1 MAAKKQTE
9 LDQRLVKA
17 MGHPLRHRILSLLNE
32 KVASPVEIA
41 RELDEPLGNV
51 SYHVRILHQLKC
63 VELVRTTP
71 RRGAVEHHYRAVMR
85 SFFDDEQWAQL
96 PATARQGI
104 SDGVLRKS
112 WDDVAAAVEAG
123 SFDRRTD
130 RHLSRTALA
139 LDDQAY
145 GELNTLLLEV
155 MERAIELQ
163 AEAADRQVT
172 NGDGGQPLNTRL
184 VIMHFESAESAGR
197 RGDGGRAR
205 AKRKPAR
212 RRAASR

>member
-1 MAAKKQTE
+1 MATKKQAE

-85 SFFDDEQWAQL
+85 SFFDDRQWAQL

-112 WDDVAAAVEAG
+112 WEDVAGAVEAG

-130 RHLSRTALA
+130 RHLSRSALA
-139 LDDQAY
+139 LDEQAY
-145 GELNTLLLEV
+145 QELNTMLLEM

-163 AEAADRQVT
+163 AEAAERQV
-172 NGDGGQPLNTRL
+172 NGGEGGEPLNTRL

-197 RGDGGRAR
+197 RGDNGKTRT
-205 AKRKPAR
+205 KRK
-212 RRAASR
+212 RAASR

>member
-1 MAAKKQTE
+1 
-9 LDQRLVKA
+9 
-17 MGHPLRHRILSLLNE
+17 
-32 KVASPVEIA
+32 
-41 RELDEPLGNV
+41 
-51 SYHVRILHQLKC
+51 
-63 VELVRTTP
+63 
-71 RRGAVEHHYRAVMR
+71 MR
-85 SFFDDEQWAQL
+85 SFFDDQQWAQL

-130 RHLSRTALA
+130 RYLSRTALA
-139 LDDQAY
+139 LDEQAY
-145 GELNTLLLEV
+145 EELNTLLLEM

-172 NGDGGQPLNTRL
+172 NGAGGERLDTRL

-197 RGDGGRAR
+197 LGDGGRAP

-212 RRAASR
+212 KRAASR